1 MGRHTPPANLRL
13 GCVAVLLQ
21 RVNGFPGREPSKR
34 WEQDAYPGHAAHI
47 LRMEFGQAALLG
59 TLRA

>member
-1 MGRHTPPANLRL
+1 
-13 GCVAVLLQ
+13 VAVLLQ

-34 WEQDAYPGHAAHI
+34 WEKDAYPGHAAHI
-47 LRMEFGQAALLG
+47 FRMEFGHAALLG